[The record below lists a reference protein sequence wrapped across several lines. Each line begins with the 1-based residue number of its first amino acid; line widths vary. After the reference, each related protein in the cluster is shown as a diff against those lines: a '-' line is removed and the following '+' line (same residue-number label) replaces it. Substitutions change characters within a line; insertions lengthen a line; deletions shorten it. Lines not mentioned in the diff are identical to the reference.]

1 MTTSTLTF
9 HGRLPGVDCD
19 PALPVGDQP
28 IRLDVAGFVGFAQ
41 KGPLDVAVPVED
53 ASQYAAV
60 FGGDLPLAQD
70 GGAPVYAQLPTAVR
84 SFFDNGGR
92 RCYVVRVAGPDAIP
106 GSWLVPGVQIWQA
119 NGTVTPAVVESAWP
133 GSWSAGTSIETAL
146 STQQL
151 KVIAYVKRVAPSFGV
166 LSLHHGQTTG
176 IQSGDLIRLDLG
188 PLLPGLYVR
197 VRSVDASTATV
208 LTDLELP
215 YLLDVPAP
223 SSLPAIP
230 PSSAVAAAAVL
241 RFDLLAR
248 QHTSTDARLL
258 DRQDDLA
265 FGASVLPQADPRPA
279 WYDVLQLTGGG
290 RPDQSRSMTLRQ
302 DAATMEALATGM
314 AVPIGMAQPG
324 SAADIEVDPSG
335 NVGLLQAGD
344 DDLGW
349 FDPAWFVDPA
359 LATDTIFSVVGHA
372 DQLTVLS
379 HDPVALKGIHA
390 LMYVDEVALVAV
402 PDAAQRGWSS
412 VVAPPP
418 PASVEPEPP
427 TPLDW
432 SDFRCCS
439 DVAPTPPLP
448 DPPVTPT
455 AFDGLPLLDRLADFD
470 ETPLLDVQVALV
482 TMCAARADQVA
493 LLSVPRHYDVP
504 SALSWRARIS
514 ADGRIS
520 DTSGMGSA
528 PLGYAGFWHPWASV
542 VTGQVGNRSVLRDV
556 PPDGT
561 VAGLIAARELARG
574 AWIAPAGTPA
584 QGLVRLADTLT
595 DAEEVQ
601 LFNAHANLL
610 VHKPGTFSAL
620 SAHTLAGDPA
630 MLQISVRRLL
640 ILLRKICLLLGSRYT
655 FEVNNDRF
663 RQLVRMRFDRI
674 LAALVDRGA
683 LHAFRM
689 VTDGSVNTAEDQ
701 DAGRFIVVLQ
711 VAPTSPIEFITVT
724 LVRTGQGLLEILEG

>member
-53 ASQYAAV
+53 VSQYAAV

-92 RCYVVRVAGPDAIP
+92 RCYVVRVAGPDAVP
-106 GSWLVPGVQIWQA
+106 GSWLVPGVQIWQP
-119 NGTVTPAVVESAWP
+119 NGTVTPAAVESAWP

-146 STQQL
+146 SSQQL
-151 KVIAYVKRVAPSFGV
+151 KAIAYVKRVALDVGV
-166 LSLHHGQTTG
+166 LSLHPGQTTG

-188 PLLPGLYVR
+188 PLLPGLFVR
-197 VRSVDASTATV
+197 VRAVDASTATV

-215 YLLDVPAP
+215 CLHDVPAP
-223 SSLPAIP
+223 ASLATIP
-230 PSSAVAAAAVL
+230 PASTVAAAAVL

-248 QHTSTDARLL
+248 QHTPTDARLL

-265 FGASVLPQADPRPA
+265 FGASVLPQAGPRPA
-279 WYDVLQLTGGG
+279 WYDVIQIAGGAQ
-290 RPDQSRSMTLRQ
+290 PDQSRSMTLRQ
-302 DAATMEALATGM
+302 DVATMEALATGL

-324 SAADIEVDPSG
+324 SAADVDIDTFGSP
-335 NVGLLQAGD
+335 GLLQAGD
-344 DDLGW
+344 DDLDW
-349 FDPAWFVDPA
+349 FDPGWFIDPHLGA
-359 LATDTIFSVVGHA
+359 DTIFSVAGHA

-379 HDPVALKGIHA
+379 HDPVGLKGVHA
-390 LMYVDEVALVAV
+390 LMYIDEVALVAV
-402 PDAAQRGWSS
+402 PDAAQRGWSA
-412 VVAPPP
+412 VEALPPPP
-418 PASVEPEPP
+418 PAEPELPA
-427 TPLDW
+427 PLDW

-439 DVAPTPPLP
+439 DVTPTPPIP
-448 DPPVTPT
+448 EPPVPPTPF
-455 AFDGLPLLDRLADFD
+455 AGLPLLDRLTDFD

-504 SALSWRARIS
+504 STLSWRARIS

-520 DTSGMGSA
+520 DTSGVVSS
-528 PLGYAGFWHPWASV
+528 PLGYAGFWHPWVSIVA
-542 VTGQVGNRSVLRDV
+542 GQTDNRSQLRDV

-561 VAGLIAARELARG
+561 VAGLIASRELARG

-584 QGLVRLADTLT
+584 QGLVRLADTLS
-595 DAEEVQ
+595 DAEVVQ
-601 LFNAHANLL
+601 LFNAHANVL

-620 SAHTLAGDPA
+620 SAHTLSGDPA

-683 LHAFRM
+683 LHAFRV

-701 DAGRFIVVLQ
+701 DAGRFVVVLQ